1 MIDHLGSLTAMV
13 WGKRRRR
20 RARAI
25 LGVNLPYTIPCKLNS
40 LCNHLST
47 IKISSDIT
55 DWYKLARGTECGT
68 DAVLNLCLSNAALS
82 VSDLP

>member
-20 RARAI
+20 TRAI
-25 LGVNLPYTIPCKLNS
+25 LGVNLPYTIPWKLNS
-40 LCNHLST
+40 QCNLYQPSKFYLT
-47 IKISSDIT
+47 LLIGT
-55 DWYKLARGTECGT
+55 NWPGTECGT

-82 VSDLP
+82 VSELP